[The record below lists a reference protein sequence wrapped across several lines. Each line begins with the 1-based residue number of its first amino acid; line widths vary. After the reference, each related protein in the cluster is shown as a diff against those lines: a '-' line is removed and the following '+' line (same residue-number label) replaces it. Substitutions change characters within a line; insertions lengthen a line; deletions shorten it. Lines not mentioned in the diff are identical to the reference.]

1 MSFRE
6 HLKVSSMLLQYT
18 GRNIVMA
25 VCHISEGKDA
35 NGLLV
40 SVALGFWL
48 DTYSSFKKIY

>member
-6 HLKVSSMLLQYT
+6 HLKVSSMFLQYT

-40 SVALGFWL
+40 SIALGFWL